1 MKQEESETLKLF
13 DLKDDNLLDK
23 IVNSITK
30 VKGESNNKKIIILSC
45 ISKDLPIQYRDGL
58 SLVISSKSSAGKS
71 TIIDNCLMPFTKDV
85 FPFTKITDSF
95 FQRNFKNKSLDGKI
109 LHEEQLEKTNK
120 IGQAILSIP
129 KFQLSEGIT
138 RFGLSERD
146 KDGKFTATTFECKG
160 IPIYISSTTNPDIEP
175 QELNRITLL
184 QADESKQ
191 QTDLILESVLKE
203 YSTNPDNIQDDNLD
217 ELTKLFEIFKTESKR
232 VRKIYVPFENLIKE
246 KFPKTLEIRRDIK
259 KILNYTCVIAWLHH
273 KNRKTIIVIE
283 HEFTDMY
290 AKTEPVNRYSIIA
303 ELDDF
308 KECLEIGKDVFSQTL
323 NKVNKSTKEIIE
335 LVKEIYPRTDKGVN
349 SAEILKETDIRQNTV
364 NDYLRQARTAGF
376 LSVTKE
382 GRENYYRPTKKE
394 LDIIKFSDIEYT
406 EKDFDKWYNENFSDE
421 KYKLI
426 YPWIKRMSFQRY

>member
-1 MKQEESETLKLF
+1 MTELERPTLF
-13 DLKDDNLLDK
+13 DLTDNDLLDK
-23 IVNSITK
+23 IASNIPIIQ
-30 VKGESNNKKIIILSC
+30 GENNNKKIIFLSC
-45 ISKDLPIQYRDGL
+45 ISKDLPRKYREGL
-58 SLVISSKSSAGKS
+58 SIVVSSKSSAGKS
-71 TIIDNCLMPFTKDV
+71 TLIENCLKPFTKDV

-184 QADESKQ
+184 QADESRQ
-191 QTDLILESVLKE
+191 QTDLILDSILKD
-203 YSTNPDNIQDDNLD
+203 YSTNPDTIQDDNLD

-273 KNRKTIIVIE
+273 KNRKTIRVIE
-283 HEFTDMY
+283 NEFTDMY

-323 NKVNKSTKEIIE
+323 NKVNNSAKEIIE
-335 LVKEIYPRTDKGVN
+335 LVRELEPGTEHGVN
-349 SAEILKETDIRQNTV
+349 SSAIVLAILISLQ
-364 NDYLRQARTAGF
+364 Y
-376 LSVTKE
+376 
-382 GRENYYRPTKKE
+382 
-394 LDIIKFSDIEYT
+394 
-406 EKDFDKWYNENFSDE
+406 
-421 KYKLI
+421 
-426 YPWIKRMSFQRY
+426 